1 MTEFKITMGFPKEDY
16 PELKKRVEKFFLG
29 ATMKIQREFL
39 ESCTTK
45 ELETLFLHQQEGDS
59 SLSMIKRILTELYK
73 MELSDQ
79 KKYLDTVEQF
89 LMAHYSMVDTEGKL
103 SKFKQDVLAKHFSKR
118 TVIELADTYNSL
130 LGHIQMDD
138 KQSIVVN
145 GMTEIILEKLDEAT
159 PISVLKK
166 LLDADAENTKLE
178 NFIKEKFRLM
188 RA

>member
-79 KKYLDTVEQF
+79 RNISIRSSSFSWLITRW
-89 LMAHYSMVDTEGKL
+89 LIPRGKL

-138 KQSIVVN
+138 KQSIVGKRHDRN
-145 GMTEIILEKLDEAT
+145 HSGKA
-159 PISVLKK
+159 
-166 LLDADAENTKLE
+166 
-178 NFIKEKFRLM
+178 R
-188 RA
+188 